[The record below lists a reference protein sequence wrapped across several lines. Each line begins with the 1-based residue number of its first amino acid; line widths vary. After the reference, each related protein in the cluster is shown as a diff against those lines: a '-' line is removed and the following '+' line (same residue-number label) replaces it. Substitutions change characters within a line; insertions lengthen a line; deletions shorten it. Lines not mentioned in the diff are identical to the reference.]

1 METLAEVEI
10 ALFLIFVF
18 FSGVWGAIKLVDDQ
32 TDNKLVFFVPAA
44 VLTLFLLSGTGE
56 GFAFL
61 ACLFAIGPIIAMLV
75 KVGLE
80 QGKEGVQTSF
90 GVQTSYAS
98 YGERAVQPMRLNRK
112 LAPGYIRAYDRLI
125 GYIQAQ
131 GGAIKS
137 REDGIRRLSEIYGA
151 PESNVERFFDS
162 PYVIKTLG
170 LKEELSKEPETVGDD
185 WWEKGYSGDEG
196 VSDAS
201 PKTVV
206 EMEPSPIPST
216 IEVGSEDACGETGC
230 STAVT
235 AFDFRCFTCR
245 KRFCQSHAGSSVH
258 CSNCES

>member
-1 METLAEVEI
+1 MSVEI

-18 FSGVWGAIKLVDDQ
+18 FSGVWGAIKLVDDE

-44 VLTLFLLSGTGE
+44 VLTLFLFSGIGE

-125 GYIQAQ
+125 
-131 GGAIKS
+131 
-137 REDGIRRLSEIYGA
+137 
-151 PESNVERFFDS
+151 
-162 PYVIKTLG
+162 
-170 LKEELSKEPETVGDD
+170 
-185 WWEKGYSGDEG
+185 
-196 VSDAS
+196 
-201 PKTVV
+201 
-206 EMEPSPIPST
+206 
-216 IEVGSEDACGETGC
+216 
-230 STAVT
+230 
-235 AFDFRCFTCR
+235 
-245 KRFCQSHAGSSVH
+245 
-258 CSNCES
+258 